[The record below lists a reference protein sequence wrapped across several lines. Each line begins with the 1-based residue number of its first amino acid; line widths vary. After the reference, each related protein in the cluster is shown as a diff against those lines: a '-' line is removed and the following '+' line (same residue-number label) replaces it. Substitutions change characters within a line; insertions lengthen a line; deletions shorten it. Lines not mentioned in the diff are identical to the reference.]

1 MKLSDVVGAAGL
13 AGYAE
18 IALVLFL
25 FAFAAIVT
33 QVVSR
38 KRAPEWK
45 RAASLPLGDSDED
58 PFEARALHT
67 PEETP

>member
-18 IALVLFL
+18 VALVLFL
-25 FAFAAIVT
+25 LAFAAIVT

-38 KRAPEWK
+38 RRAAEWT
-45 RAASLPLGDSDED
+45 RAASLPLGEGDEN
-58 PFEARALHT
+58 PFEARALQQRD
-67 PEETP
+67 ETP